1 MPVRERKRS
10 THCDSQISLEERLN
24 IQNEFWNKVRQS
36 PVSTLLLDYDGTLA
50 PFTAD
55 RDAAFPYKGVVEALN
70 AILESCRTRVVVVT
84 GRRAHDIPRLLRLRT
99 APEVWGCHG
108 YEYLTSGKY
117 ELKKPDEDLL
127 RALSIVDE
135 ELEKEGLADRIE
147 YKPGAVAVHFRGID
161 PEVAGE
167 AMAAVVRV
175 YKEYGSHCGLQL
187 RRFDQGLEFRLPN
200 VDKGGVVHAVV
211 AEVPPHSPIA
221 YLGDDETD
229 EDAFRALP
237 CNGLSVLVRAD
248 PRPTSASQWLR
259 PPDEL
264 LAFLCCW
271 AECVRGGVQCKS
283 ASRA

>member
-55 RDAAFPYKGVVEALN
+55 RDAAFPHKGVVEALN

-127 RALSIVDE
+127 RTLSIVDE
-135 ELEKEGLADRIE
+135 ELENEGLADRIE

-161 PEVAGE
+161 PEVVGE
-167 AMAAVVRV
+167 QWQQWCVCTKNMAAIAACNFDDLIKASNFVCRTWIKAVLCTPWSPRSRLIRLSPTLVMTRPTKTRFAHFHAMA
-175 YKEYGSHCGLQL
+175 
-187 RRFDQGLEFRLPN
+187 
-200 VDKGGVVHAVV
+200 
-211 AEVPPHSPIA
+211 
-221 YLGDDETD
+221 
-229 EDAFRALP
+229 
-237 CNGLSVLVRAD
+237 
-248 PRPTSASQWLR
+248 
-259 PPDEL
+259 
-264 LAFLCCW
+264 
-271 AECVRGGVQCKS
+271 
-283 ASRA
+283 